1 MAHFKGITM
10 LYIDED
16 EFNTIRHLL
25 EIAKNHI
32 QEKRDTSERWTKYFD
47 CQVDSMLKGV
57 DLIDRLESE
66 FAQI

>member
-1 MAHFKGITM
+1 M

>member
-1 MAHFKGITM
+1 M
-10 LYIDED
+10 LHIDED

-25 EIAKNHI
+25 EIAKDHV
-32 QEKRDTSERWTKYFD
+32 QYKRDTAERWTKVFD
-47 CQVDSMLKGV
+47 CEVDAMLRGV